1 VPDGA
6 DFIVEFRS
14 THRLFFYCDSE
25 ATRDRLM
32 VDLEEFA
39 PHFDETAEATQS
51 LAATHPT
58 LAPEKSGFEKLR
70 LHVWATVLRV
80 RVRTVS
86 RLFVNSEVT
95 LEQLSRPPLALVGQQ
110 HRLGLTLR
118 V

>member
-6 DFIVEFRS
+6 DFIVEVRS
-14 THRLFFYCDSE
+14 THRLFFYGDSE

-58 LAPEKSGFEKLR
+58 LAPEKSGFRQLR
-70 LHVWATVLRV
+70 ARSCRKTA
-80 RVRTVS
+80 
-86 RLFVNSEVT
+86 FSET
-95 LEQLSRPPLALVGQQ
+95 WTGPSNRDAELAEIRP
-110 HRLGLTLR
+110 
-118 V
+118 